1 MTAILASLALL
12 AYALA
17 TAFLILRLGRE
28 RASLADRPLGLLAIL
43 LHFCVLALAAEQ
55 AGGVDLRFF
64 SALSLTGMGVA
75 AVYRVAGLTRPID
88 ALGVVAYPIAALTL
102 GLQLLLGGP
111 PLPRPAEWQILL
123 HAALALIAF
132 SVLAYAALVAV
143 VLDVQDRALR
153 RRRLGRWLML
163 LPPLTLTEALLFRL
177 IGAGFALLTLGLLS
191 GALFVRDLL
200 AQHLAHKTV
209 LSALAWLIFGAL
221 LYGRIRF
228 GWRGRLAVRLVLA
241 GMFLL
246 LLGFFGSKFVL
257 ELLLHRV

>member
-12 AYALA
+12 VYALA
-17 TAFLILRLGRE
+17 TATLILRLARE
-28 RASLADRPLGLLAIL
+28 RSSPVDRPLGFLATL
-43 LHFCVLALAAEQ
+43 LHFAVLALHSEQ

-75 AVYRVAGLTRPID
+75 AVYRIAGLKRPIEP
-88 ALGVVAYPIAALTL
+88 LGVVVYPIAALTL

-123 HAALALIAF
+123 HAALALVAF

-143 VLDVQDRALR
+143 VLDLQDRALR
-153 RRRLGRWLML
+153 RRRLRPWLML

-177 IGAGFALLTLGLLS
+177 IGTGFALLTLALLS

-200 AQHLAHKTV
+200 GQHLAHKTV
-209 LSALAWLIFGAL
+209 FSALAWLVFGAL

-228 GWRGRLAVRLVLA
+228 GWRGRLSVRLVLA
-241 GMFLL
+241 GMLLL

-257 ELLLHRV
+257 ELLLRRV